1 MRETVLNLYEAL
13 EALKKTGTMG
23 QAGAYLRISQS
34 AVSKRIAALETT
46 TKKKLIEKN
55 GRRVYLTAE
64 AEQLIN
70 KISPLLADIRNE
82 LNTVSTP
89 AAKELH
95 IGISESVLA
104 SWGAKVLWDIE
115 HKLNPTQI
123 NPHAHRGPLLT
134 QLVGSGT
141 YLAGIIAG
149 EPGALGSIE
158 CVQVGKEQM
167 VILECNAKIDTL
179 ISIESQSATWQSIKR
194 KSIKLGLVPD
204 RFVESFFS
212 AASLAIAGF
221 GSALLPQGVVESLK
235 LPRSANVKPVAGLFR
250 PIHLIGRKHI
260 LVREEIVLLRK
271 MFERKL
277 GNEST

>member
-1 MRETVLNLYEAL
+1 VLNLYEAL

-23 QAGAYLRISQS
+23 YAGAYLRISQS
-34 AVSKRIAALETT
+34 AVSKRIAALEAA

-55 GRRVYLTAE
+55 GRRVTLTPE
-64 AEQLIN
+64 AEQLIS
-70 KISPLLADIRNE
+70 KISPLLADIRSE
-82 LNTVSTP
+82 LNTVFKPSMV
-89 AAKELH
+89 ELH
-95 IGISESVLA
+95 VGISESVLA
-104 SWGAKVLWDIE
+104 SWGAKVLWNVE
-115 HKLNPTQI
+115 RSLAPTRI
-123 NPHAHRGPLLT
+123 IPHAHRGPLLT

-158 CVQVGKEQM
+158 CIPIGKEQM
-167 VILECNAKIDTL
+167 VILECNATEDSL

-221 GSALLPQGVVESLK
+221 GRALLPSGVVESIK
-235 LPRSANVKPVAGLFR
+235 LPRTAKIRPIPGLFR
-250 PIHLIGRKHI
+250 PIHLIGRKHV
-260 LVREEIVLLRK
+260 LAREEIVFLRST
-271 MFERKL
+271 FERQL
-277 GNEST
+277 T

>member
-1 MRETVLNLYEAL
+1 MMAMLNLYEAL
-13 EALKKTGTMG
+13 EALKRTGTMG
-23 QAGAYLRISQS
+23 RAGAYLRISQS
-34 AVSKRIAALETT
+34 AVSKRIATLETT

-55 GRRVYLTAE
+55 GRRVILTAE

-82 LNTVSTP
+82 LNTLSSP
-89 AAKELH
+89 AAIEMH
-95 IGISESVLA
+95 VGISESILA
-104 SWGAKVLWDIE
+104 SWGGKVLWDIE
-115 HKLNPTQI
+115 QKLSPTRI

-141 YLAGIIAG
+141 YLAGILAG
-149 EPGALGSIE
+149 EPGAIGSIE
-158 CVQVGKEQM
+158 CIQLGREQM
-167 VILECNAKIDTL
+167 VILESNAQTDIL

-260 LVREEIVLLRK
+260 LAREEIVLLRN

-277 GNEST
+277 GHS

>member
-1 MRETVLNLYEAL
+1 MLNLYEAL

-34 AVSKRIAALETT
+34 AVSKRIAALEFA

-55 GRRVYLTAE
+55 GRRVSLTAE
-64 AEQLIN
+64 AEQIIS
-70 KISPLLADIRNE
+70 KISPLLADIRSE
-82 LNTVSTP
+82 LNSVSTP
-89 AAKELH
+89 TIMELH

-115 HKLNPTQI
+115 HKLAPTRI

-158 CVQVGKEQM
+158 CIQVGKEQM
-167 VILECNAKIDTL
+167 VILECNAKTDTL

-212 AASLAIAGF
+212 AASLAVAGF
-221 GSALLPQGVVESLK
+221 GSALLPAGVVESLK
-235 LPRSANVKPVAGLFR
+235 LPRSAKVKPVAGLFR
-250 PIHLIGRKHI
+250 PIHLIGRKHV
-260 LVREEIVLLRK
+260 LVRDEIVFLRK
-271 MFERKL
+271 TFEQQL
-277 GNEST
+277 TIIT